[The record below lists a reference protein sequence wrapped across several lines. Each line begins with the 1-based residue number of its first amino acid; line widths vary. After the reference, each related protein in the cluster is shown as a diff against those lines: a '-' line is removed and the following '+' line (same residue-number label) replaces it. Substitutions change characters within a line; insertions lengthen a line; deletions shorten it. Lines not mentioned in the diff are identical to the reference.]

1 MQTSDQQLLS
11 HTLSTRPSTRVPLQM
26 PEQQL
31 LSQAR
36 LRRSPLG
43 VAFHLRDLLGLGVLQ
58 RVATPAGTLI
68 RLVKR

>member
-1 MQTSDQQLLS
+1 MATPA
-11 HTLSTRPSTRVPLQM
+11 LSTTRVQM